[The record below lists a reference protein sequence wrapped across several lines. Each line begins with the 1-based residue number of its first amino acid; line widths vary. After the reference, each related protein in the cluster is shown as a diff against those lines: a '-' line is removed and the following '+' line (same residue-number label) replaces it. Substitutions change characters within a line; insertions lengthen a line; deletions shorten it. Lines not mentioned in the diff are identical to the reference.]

1 LGIFP
6 GCLTV
11 KGGATSRKIALA
23 LAYAAMMAIILR
35 ETNFFIDIHP
45 LGLIGFVVVFTAIVA
60 ARLIVE

>member
-1 LGIFP
+1 M
-6 GCLTV
+6 
-11 KGGATSRKIALA
+11 SRKIALA